1 MDYSNKITYDELFD
15 FLKYIYLELNSIR
28 EILMLTMNKQQTDA
42 YNTLI
47 KGKMNKAR
55 EEQLKHN

>member
-1 MDYSNKITYDELFD
+1 MDYSNKITYDDLFD

-28 EILMLTMNKQQTDA
+28 EILMLTMTKQQADA

-47 KGKMNKAR
+47 KGKMEKVR
-55 EEQLKHN
+55 EEQIKHN

>member
-1 MDYSNKITYDELFD
+1 MNHSDKITYDDIFD

-28 EILMLTMNKQQTDA
+28 EILMLTMNKQQADA

-47 KGKMNKAR
+47 KGKMEKVR
-55 EEQLKHN
+55 EEQIKHN